1 MSIPAIEI
9 VKEFFII
16 NDFYVI
22 LKDSFLIIK
31 NSKKTFKRIDEFIIE
46 KEKINF
52 INAAIVKPIS
62 WHTLK
67 FTPSVIKKF
76 SEEIF
81 EITSEKINKILKNLI
96 ENNYKKIIVIPGL
109 PATISLKNESI
120 KIMKEKGIDHVIL
133 FQTIISGLIEKIDQ
147 RKLYQ
152 SQILEIIRILKFY
165 NFFSDKKFEK
175 ELFNKK

>member
-22 LKDSFLIIK
+22 LKDSFLIVQ
-31 NSKKTFKRIDEFIIE
+31 NSKKISREIDEFIIE

-52 INAAIVKPIS
+52 INKAIIKPIS

-76 SEEIF
+76 YEEITF
-81 EITSEKINKILKNLI
+81 EKTDKILKDLI
-96 ENNYKKIIVIPGL
+96 KDNYKKVIIIPGL
-109 PATISLKNESI
+109 PATTNLKNESI
-120 KIMKEKGIDHVIL
+120 KIMKEKGIDHIIL
-133 FQTIISGLIEKIDQ
+133 FSSIISGLVEKIDE

-152 SQILEIIRILKFY
+152 SQTLEIIRILKFY
-165 NFFSDKKFEK
+165 KFLSDKKFEK
-175 ELFNKK
+175 NLFN